1 MKHKSYARLL
11 AVVISFELIVT
22 PVISNV
28 ASGANTADIIGAG
41 LSSIGTIWNQLNQ
54 GKQPPQMTFD
64 MQQLKQQQNP
74 QPDKYFTAQKLFQIP
89 GLANYLA
96 LNKINPSMLECRTLP
111 TTLFELKAEV
121 CRIGV
126 TNDKGMSPE
135 AQQSQM
141 FTYYNE
147 YFQISKLY
155 KNFQSESNSGGQMFG
170 IGCMSNAMNILNGF
184 FKFRIDELDKLV
196 TNLEAIQSKFAKNS
210 EADLMAIKEAVAV
223 LDGESEFADEVK
235 QTKPNLFDYGKR
247 FNNKACLSMFTDT
260 TMNEKGRSGGLN
272 KINADL
278 EQALD
283 TKVGK
288 YSGRSYYDPNSNPT
302 AHTSVVADIESL
314 AGKISKQMEL
324 NFSSLSKDP
333 SSYGRFLSELPD
345 LVSSPLGINRA
356 ISPDLFSDVRTKF
369 NERYIKLNEE
379 KITILN
385 ELNGAGI
392 SGDAATTLLGNPAA
406 LNFESE
412 VVTIENKLKNKC
424 FESSF
429 NRDTLMSKIYDPNA
443 SNHANKSASNY
454 LKVELKRI
462 LDDKN
467 SSLKKKMADL
477 EALEKIENAGRYYLK
492 MENKYEVKKLGDQ
505 GNLQTTTRNPSDQIS
520 PVLFL
525 IDHIENCDTQF
536 KANKLDN
543 KITGAAAIQ
552 KLRQLNQ
559 DYKTLAKAQSADIG
573 KEVRNRLIHC
583 ASPEEANNSVAG
595 SCTPD
600 RFNIS
605 SPGFCANAALSCS
618 KNMQECSKQSK
629 GFVKEIKDQKTARV
643 NNYKSMLEKNKQ
655 DVIKIFDSA
664 LTRYMKDGEQ
674 LRGLFGAGFSS
685 PVNIQR
691 EVPEGQRYLP
701 QFAQATSKSIDGRLL
716 LENPEK
722 YVEMFKGNIA
732 LLKDSVK
739 KQQDQILGGDS
750 TGQGKNTP
758 GLLAQHIKKTE
769 NDYKKV
775 SQEADR
781 ISSECQ
787 NQHDSSVKQ
796 AEAQR
801 TKQAEDIG
809 KTNQELGEKLPRFCR
824 KFETARTNPGPA
836 CNGQM
841 DDLISAAIKAAN
853 MSGSRDKDLKAITEF
868 EELCGSMSNGESNTS
883 NSNSIPRYDWQ
894 NLCERLGKE
903 NGVYKNQSC
912 VEMAK
917 KSSKECQPIATADG
931 KGSISP
937 CEFDLRNITDSH
949 TALERGTSQ
958 VTSVTSSSPSFC
970 SSADSSGRG
979 GATKNMMQTFTDEFL
994 KGISSTQ

>member
-1 MKHKSYARLL
+1 
-11 AVVISFELIVT
+11 
-22 PVISNV
+22 
-28 ASGANTADIIGAG
+28 
-41 LSSIGTIWNQLNQ
+41 
-54 GKQPPQMTFD
+54 
-64 MQQLKQQQNP
+64 
-74 QPDKYFTAQKLFQIP
+74 
-89 GLANYLA
+89 
-96 LNKINPSMLECRTLP
+96 
-111 TTLFELKAEV
+111 
-121 CRIGV
+121 
-126 TNDKGMSPE
+126 
-135 AQQSQM
+135 
-141 FTYYNE
+141 
-147 YFQISKLY
+147 
-155 KNFQSESNSGGQMFG
+155 
-170 IGCMSNAMNILNGF
+170 
-184 FKFRIDELDKLV
+184 
-196 TNLEAIQSKFAKNS
+196 
-210 EADLMAIKEAVAV
+210 
-223 LDGESEFADEVK
+223 
-235 QTKPNLFDYGKR
+235 
-247 FNNKACLSMFTDT
+247 
-260 TMNEKGRSGGLN
+260 
-272 KINADL
+272 
-278 EQALD
+278 
-283 TKVGK
+283 
-288 YSGRSYYDPNSNPT
+288 
-302 AHTSVVADIESL
+302 
-314 AGKISKQMEL
+314 
-324 NFSSLSKDP
+324 
-333 SSYGRFLSELPD
+333 
-345 LVSSPLGINRA
+345 
-356 ISPDLFSDVRTKF
+356 
-369 NERYIKLNEE
+369 
-379 KITILN
+379 
-385 ELNGAGI
+385 
-392 SGDAATTLLGNPAA
+392 
-406 LNFESE
+406 
-412 VVTIENKLKNKC
+412 
-424 FESSF
+424 
-429 NRDTLMSKIYDPNA
+429 
-443 SNHANKSASNY
+443 
-454 LKVELKRI
+454 
-462 LDDKN
+462 
-467 SSLKKKMADL
+467 MADL
-477 EALEKIENAGRYYLK
+477 NALEAENGGRYYLK
-492 MENKYEVKKLGDQ
+492 MENKYEIQKLDGQ
-505 GNLQTTTRNPSDQIS
+505 GNLQTMLVDPSPRTPS
-520 PVLFL
+520 LFFKDL
-525 IDHIENCDTQF
+525 IENCNAQF
-536 KANKLDN
+536 NANKLDN
-543 KITGAAAIQ
+543 KITGAVAIQ
-552 KLRQLNQ
+552 KLKQLNQ

-583 ASPEEANNSVAG
+583 SSPEEANNSVAG

-605 SPGFCANAALSCS
+605 SPGFCAHAALSCS

-787 NQHDSSVKQ
+787 NQHDSSIKQ

-801 TKQAEDIG
+801 AKQAEEIG

-868 EELCGSMSNGESNTS
+868 EELCGSMSNGEI
-883 NSNSIPRYDWQ
+883 NSNSRINYNWQ
-894 NLCERLGKE
+894 HQCERLGKD

-912 VEMAK
+912 VAMADK
-917 KSSKECQPIATADG
+917 KSDECNSTLSSDG
-931 KGSISP
+931 KTYISP
-937 CEFDLRNITDSH
+937 CEFHIKNINDSYS
-949 TALERGTSQ
+949 ALERGTSQ

-970 SSADSSGRG
+970 SSADNSGRG
-979 GATKNMMQTFTDEFL
+979 GATKNMFQTFTDEFL
-994 KGISSTQ
+994 KGMGSTQ